1 MRQFIPLLFAAEL
14 PLVARVGIGLVV
26 IAIGVLLIAT
36 GMKNVNERKSEETG
50 ARRLVNSAFGES
62 NSYEGGKA
70 VAQGYARIIGGV
82 ILLFGGVLFMIYG
95 PVLAS

>member
-1 MRQFIPLLFAAEL
+1 MHEFIPLLFAEEM
-14 PLVARVGIGLVV
+14 PLVGRIGIGLVV
-26 IAIGVLLIAT
+26 IAIGVLLIVT

-50 ARRLVNSAFGES
+50 ARRLVNSALGQS

-70 VAQGYARIIGGV
+70 VVQGYARIIGGV

>member
-1 MRQFIPLLFAAEL
+1 MSNFIPLLLAEEMSSI
-14 PLVARVGIGLVV
+14 ARVGCGLVM
-26 IAIGVLLIAT
+26 IAVGVLFIAT

-50 ARRLVNSAFGES
+50 ARRLVNSALGQS

-70 VAQGYARIIGGV
+70 VVQGYARIIGGV
-82 ILLFGGVLFMIYG
+82 LLLFGGVLFVIYG